1 MGICRTGD
9 GEAAEV
15 KGSELE
21 AIMEHIAHVGDVGGV
36 EIAHVESSE
45 AGAAREHTSHVSDVG
60 SVEAAQVESSE
71 AGAVKEH
78 ITHVGDVGGVEFAY
92 VEAGKTFTVIE
103 HSTHVGDVAGIE
115 VVDDVCEAGERT
127 HAIEPLVAGS
137 GPGVAEAVV
146 ERHIGDVAGIAIP
159 CRSVRT
165 RVQAVDRLRGLL
177 LAVIVVVVE
186 GEGVAVY
193 LGVGLYVLA
202 DETAVIPPHV
212 VCCPLRE

>member
-1 MGICRTGD
+1 MHGCNVGGVEVAHI
-9 GEAAEV
+9 EAV
-15 KGSELE
+15 E
-21 AIMEHIAHVGDVGGV
+21 AFTVRKHAIHVGDVAGV
-36 EIAHVESSE
+36 EVAH
-45 AGAAREHTSHVSDVG
+45 
-60 SVEAAQVESSE
+60 
-71 AGAVKEH
+71 
-78 ITHVGDVGGVEFAY
+78 
-92 VEAGKTFTVIE
+92 VEAGKGFTAVE

-177 LAVIVVVVE
+177 LVVIVVVVE

-193 LGVGLYVLA
+193 LGVGLHVLA
-202 DETAVIPPHV
+202 DETAVLPPHV
-212 VCCPLRE
+212 VCCHLRE